1 VKPVTTDPGR
11 VWRWGF
17 LAAAG
22 ISEKR
27 AAQLGSVP
35 GCTLHAVAARD
46 GERAEAFAQKHG
58 ASRAYAGY
66 DALLQDSEVDCVY
79 LAMPGGLRAPWVE
92 RAARSGKHVLCEK
105 PAAGSVDELIG
116 MLEVCEDHGVLFMD
130 GTVFVHNT
138 RGPGGIRED
147 LTEAVGGRI
156 DAAHFRLS
164 VGCTD
169 GIRVNGLEPLGCL
182 GDLGWYGARWGLA
195 LSAGCPPSRVECR
208 MEHNDAGV
216 PVAVE
221 AALSFGFPYSM
232 RCDFAGEPHRPSQ
245 SLRVEGPGGEV
256 EIRDLFRLSDRAELS
271 CPDAPVRLL
280 ADFVACLEAGDPRG
294 FGHWHAEALR
304 TQKILDACVES
315 DRTGRPAPNRDA
327 VPVPRRVAEW
337 QESRETQEQVA
348 LQRARAAGAPAR
360 SGPAPESARRLVPA
374 YAETGSVVLEAAVA
388 PADMDAVKG
397 AFDRLYRGEDS
408 GYNRL
413 QSNRPK
419 FNLDEHPL
427 RALALEKLAPALRAT
442 ACILHDRTFE
452 ADFDPLRALDV
463 VFINVDVAEPGCA
476 PQRPHWDKEAGDD
489 WTFLTVPLVDMDE
502 ENGPLEIW
510 PATEDLGS
518 AAFPAWSRVSMP
530 CGGPPDSAPDHVG
543 NMERQLS
550 GVFPELEAVAER
562 MLHLRCRTRL
572 GDVILRRPSG
582 WHRGTENR
590 GDDPRP
596 VLTICVVPRAI
607 RPPRPRR
614 RGWRFWRRGPAGG

>member
-1 VKPVTTDPGR
+1 
-11 VWRWGF
+11 
-17 LAAAG
+17 
-22 ISEKR
+22 
-27 AAQLGSVP
+27 
-35 GCTLHAVAARD
+35 
-46 GERAEAFAQKHG
+46 
-58 ASRAYAGY
+58 
-66 DALLQDSEVDCVY
+66 
-79 LAMPGGLRAPWVE
+79 
-92 RAARSGKHVLCEK
+92 
-105 PAAGSVDELIG
+105 
-116 MLEVCEDHGVLFMD
+116 
-130 GTVFVHNT
+130 
-138 RGPGGIRED
+138 
-147 LTEAVGGRI
+147 
-156 DAAHFRLS
+156 
-164 VGCTD
+164 
-169 GIRVNGLEPLGCL
+169 
-182 GDLGWYGARWGLA
+182 
-195 LSAGCPPSRVECR
+195 
-208 MEHNDAGV
+208 
-216 PVAVE
+216 
-221 AALSFGFPYSM
+221 
-232 RCDFAGEPHRPSQ
+232 
-245 SLRVEGPGGEV
+245 
-256 EIRDLFRLSDRAELS
+256 
-271 CPDAPVRLL
+271 
-280 ADFVACLEAGDPRG
+280 
-294 FGHWHAEALR
+294 
-304 TQKILDACVES
+304 
-315 DRTGRPAPNRDA
+315 
-327 VPVPRRVAEW
+327 
-337 QESRETQEQVA
+337 
-348 LQRARAAGAPAR
+348 
-360 SGPAPESARRLVPA
+360 VPA

-388 PADMDAVKG
+388 PADMNAVKG

-419 FNLDEHPL
+419 FNLDEHPM

-476 PQRPHWDKEAGDD
+476 LQRPHWAKEAGDD

-510 PATEDLGS
+510 PATQSLGS